1 MKKRT
6 YRRIRSIT
14 LLIIL
19 VFIITSFINNL
30 NIEEDVYTR
39 DYLYTVLPHDTL
51 WDIAKSFN
59 YNNVDI
65 RQIVYEIKENNELS
79 DGNIYPG
86 QTLIIPITYTV
97 QDSKSIEVVFN
108 N

>member
-6 YRRIRSIT
+6 YRRIRSIAL
-14 LLIIL
+14 LLIL
-19 VFIITSFINNL
+19 VLTFTSFINNL
-30 NIEEDVYTR
+30 NTDNEVYTR
-39 DYLYTVLPHDTL
+39 DYLYTVVPNDTL
-51 WDIAKSFN
+51 WEIAKSFN
-59 YNNVDI
+59 YNNEDI

-86 QTLIIPITYTV
+86 QTLLIPITYTV